1 MTQLAGN
8 CFSTRVVIIL
18 NDKWKLVRGKRKEN
32 AKKKKKRKIIM
43 RKIDWRAAKT
53 N

>member
-32 AKKKKKRKIIM
+32 AKKKKK
-43 RKIDWRAAKT
+43 T
-53 N
+53 